1 MKDRTRHFLK
11 AIFLL
16 VTGRELRSAGRL
28 AFLVLAGSWLAIAR
42 AADASTALDSWLAS
56 QTNLVS
62 WQAAFTQTRMLS
74 TLNQPLTT
82 HGRIWFV
89 APNRF
94 RWELGDPP
102 QTIAIRQAADMLIVY
117 PRLKRAERYSLE
129 AAALGPWK
137 DAVALLDTGFPRSR
151 SDLDAGFTISG
162 VSETNGLHTATLRP
176 KSATARKIMP
186 EVQLTFSIADQTL
199 RATQLRF
206 ADGST
211 MRNDFAQIVT
221 NAVIADDVF
230 RPALPPDYVIS
241 QPGTKKARR

>member
-1 MKDRTRHFLK
+1 MKRLTVPFLK
-11 AIFLL
+11 NVLPP
-16 VTGRELRSAGRL
+16 VSRRQWRSAGRFAL
-28 AFLVLAGSWLAIAR
+28 LILAGVWLAPAR
-42 AADASTALDSWLAS
+42 AAEASAALDSWLAS

-62 WQAAFTQTRMLS
+62 WQAAFTQTRVLS

-82 HGRIWFV
+82 QGRIWFV

-102 QTIAIRQAADMLIVY
+102 QTIAVRQAADMLIVY
-117 PRLKRAERYSLE
+117 PRLKRAERYSLD

-151 SDLDAGFTISG
+151 ADLDAAFTIGG

-186 EVQLTFSIADQTL
+186 EVQLTFSTADQTL

-206 ADGST
+206 ADGSM

-221 NAVIADDVF
+221 NAVIAGDVF
-230 RPALPPDYVIS
+230 RPEIPADYEIS
-241 QPGTKKARR
+241 QPVNKKARR